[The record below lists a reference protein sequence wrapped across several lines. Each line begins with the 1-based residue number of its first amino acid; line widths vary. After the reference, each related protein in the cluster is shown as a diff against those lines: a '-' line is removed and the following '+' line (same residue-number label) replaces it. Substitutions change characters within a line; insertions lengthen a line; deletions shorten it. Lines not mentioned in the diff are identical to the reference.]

1 MYTSKRIYPT
11 SVIRKV
17 PVLPEYPSLSFYTI
31 LSSKDA
37 NHYLHMATLL
47 MFCNAAKERM
57 RTLTRILA
65 IRLLDVSH
73 VTWYVCDVS
82 HVTCKIHKSYARPQ
96 AYHCD
101 SITTIK
107 WVGTWAGVGYLS
119 RMCWLVTGSSTN
131 MKVDYLRYINNACWM
146 VCMLQRL
153 VYSSELLTQP

>member
-47 MFCNAAKERM
+47 IFCNAAKERM

-65 IRLLDVSH
+65 IRLLDVSPEARL
-73 VTWYVCDVS
+73 
-82 HVTCKIHKSYARPQ
+82 IH
-96 AYHCD
+96 
-101 SITTIK
+101 
-107 WVGTWAGVGYLS
+107 
-119 RMCWLVTGSSTN
+119 
-131 MKVDYLRYINNACWM
+131 NAHP
-146 VCMLQRL
+146 RA
-153 VYSSELLTQP
+153 